1 MREHEQ
7 VELVPES
14 ATTATERSKQQVV
27 EAARGEG
34 DKRWGWRG
42 GIQYSQIQPAHTGR
56 RQPTH
61 FVEGEDWRE
70 RERGGRAGK
79 TEEQELHAGFKN
91 RAVLVF
97 KSIENCFFY
106 SNQVQFL

>member
-34 DKRWGWRG
+34 DKRWGRGG
-42 GIQYSQIQPAHTGR
+42 GIQYSQHTPEGGSQLTSWR
-56 RQPTH
+56 
-61 FVEGEDWRE
+61 GEDWRE
-70 RERGGRAGK
+70 RERRQGREDGRAGAARRIQK
-79 TEEQELHAGFKN
+79 SSSIGF
-91 RAVLVF
+91 
-97 KSIENCFFY
+97 
-106 SNQVQFL
+106 

>member
-61 FVEGEDWRE
+61 FMEGRRLERE
-70 RERGGRAGK
+70 RERER
-79 TEEQELHAGFKN
+79 
-91 RAVLVF
+91 
-97 KSIENCFFY
+97 
-106 SNQVQFL
+106 